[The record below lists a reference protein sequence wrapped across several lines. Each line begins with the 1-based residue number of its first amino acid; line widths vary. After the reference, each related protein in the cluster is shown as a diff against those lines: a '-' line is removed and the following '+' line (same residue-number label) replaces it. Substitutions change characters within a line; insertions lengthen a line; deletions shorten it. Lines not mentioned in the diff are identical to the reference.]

1 MDIKDGDVTLP
12 NSFIS
17 TENKTPIFLEYAIWE
32 SYDLKKFWLILS
44 WLCITWDLIEAAD
57 INDED
62 SFDVLTILNSN
73 NLLEKTVVIKAINT
87 NNDKCLISNSVD
99 VLELVL

>member
-1 MDIKDGDVTLP
+1 
-12 NSFIS
+12 
-17 TENKTPIFLEYAIWE
+17 
-32 SYDLKKFWLILS
+32 
-44 WLCITWDLIEAAD
+44 LIEAAD